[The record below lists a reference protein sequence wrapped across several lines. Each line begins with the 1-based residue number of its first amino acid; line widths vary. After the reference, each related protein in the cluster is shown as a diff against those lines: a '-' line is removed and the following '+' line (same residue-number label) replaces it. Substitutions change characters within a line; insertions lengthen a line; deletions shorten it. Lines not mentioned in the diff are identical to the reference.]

1 VRLGLVVALGAAL
14 VIAALP
20 ATVEAQQVSRPEPG
34 QARTATAA
42 PQEPP
47 RVRIEDANGAS
58 HGRAADP
65 KKAGRSEHAD
75 YTFLSSTPGSYA
87 RLTRITGRVS
97 YLEHLERG
105 QQYATFR
112 GGLRVALGK

>member
-1 VRLGLVVALGAAL
+1 MG
-14 VIAALP
+14 
-20 ATVEAQQVSRPEPG
+20 
-34 QARTATAA
+34 TATT

-47 RVRIEDANGAS
+47 RVRIDDADGAS
-58 HGRAADP
+58 HGRAADT
-65 KKAGRSEHAD
+65 KKASRPEPGG

-87 RLTRITGRVS
+87 RVTRITDRVS

-105 QQYATFR
+105 PQYATFR